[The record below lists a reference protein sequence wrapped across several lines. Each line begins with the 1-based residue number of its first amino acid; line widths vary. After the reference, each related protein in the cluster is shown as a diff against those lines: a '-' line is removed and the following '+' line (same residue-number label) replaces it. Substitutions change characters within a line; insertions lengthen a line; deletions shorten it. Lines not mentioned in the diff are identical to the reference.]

1 MFSRDSLQRFQDCT
15 EKSEEEAYE
24 TNAARQRKV
33 NEHPLTKSK
42 HATNL
47 ASMASLIDPYAT
59 KFHLDL
65 LFFNDLSCAM
75 VIASWSE
82 AKIAGLGTT
91 GGGKKARK
99 AYALEKD
106 RLTLVVVHLTA
117 GFCFKAERSRRSRKP
132 QTEIVLQGET
142 EEQSFINLVCLFV
155 LLNSRVF
162 PAFGP

>member
-1 MFSRDSLQRFQDCT
+1 M
-15 EKSEEEAYE
+15 
-24 TNAARQRKV
+24 RQRKV

-47 ASMASLIDPYAT
+47 TGMASPIDQYAT

-91 GGGKKARK
+91 GGGKKARN
-99 AYALEKD
+99 
-106 RLTLVVVHLTA
+106 RTH
-117 GFCFKAERSRRSRKP
+117 
-132 QTEIVLQGET
+132 
-142 EEQSFINLVCLFV
+142 
-155 LLNSRVF
+155 
-162 PAFGP
+162 